1 MIQDSSRSTVR
12 LGVNILPAVAGRQ
25 NPIFS
30 AGWSDTDPTGF
41 VWIDGAAG
49 ELTFDMPPVLTD
61 LALELECYPMDL
73 SIPSPQRVSL
83 FCNGLFAGARL
94 VRDRTLLS
102 FFIPRD
108 MATGKRVKMLLVP
121 DVVEV
126 PKLAG
131 RNSDERALSV
141 GVISLC
147 LRASTQA

>member
-49 ELTFDMPPVLTD
+49 ELTFDMPPVLT
-61 LALELECYPMDL
+61 DL